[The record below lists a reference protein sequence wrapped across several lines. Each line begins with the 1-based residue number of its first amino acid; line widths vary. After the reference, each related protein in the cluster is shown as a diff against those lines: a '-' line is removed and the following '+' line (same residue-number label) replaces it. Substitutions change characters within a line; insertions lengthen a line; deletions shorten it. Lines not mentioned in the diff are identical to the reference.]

1 MVAVDRASCRGW
13 DFSRYPLPLLAVET
27 KAGEPDAV
35 AETGIEIEALEF
47 DSRAAGLR
55 SWT

>member
-13 DFSRYPLPLLAVET
+13 DFSRYPIPLLAVET
-27 KAGEPDAV
+27 KVGEPDAV
-35 AETGIEIEALEF
+35 AETGVEVEALELA
-47 DSRAAGLR
+47 SRAAGLH